1 MKLVRDKIP
10 DIIKS
15 SGHQY
20 KHHVADTA
28 ELKWRL
34 YEKMREELDE
44 FVNTPCLDEAA
55 DMYEVFLNICNL
67 HDYTI
72 EDVVKAARAKNL
84 SRGSFKE
91 GIVLEEVIET
101 R

>member
-10 DIIKS
+10 DIIKA
-15 SGHQY
+15 SGHQFKY
-20 KHHVADTA
+20 HVAEYA

-55 DMYEVFLNICNL
+55 DMYEVFLHICSL
-67 HDYTI
+67 HDYTL
-72 EDVVKAARAKNL
+72 EDVVETAKAKNL
-84 SRGSFKE
+84 RRGSFKE
-91 GIVLEEVIET
+91 GIVLEEVNES